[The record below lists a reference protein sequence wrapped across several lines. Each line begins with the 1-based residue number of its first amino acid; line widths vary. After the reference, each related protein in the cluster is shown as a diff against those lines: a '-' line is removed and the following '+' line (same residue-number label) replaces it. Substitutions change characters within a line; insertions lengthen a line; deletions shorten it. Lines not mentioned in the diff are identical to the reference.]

1 MRSSGSLLVNW
12 KMKGQDMSNR
22 MARMDFGL
30 FCVVL
35 LMLGFGIVIVYSSS
49 FALAQWRFGGS
60 DFFLARQTIRAFLAL
75 ASFMFFINVD
85 YHIWGRMSNIFYLLS
100 VVLLIAV
107 LVHPG
112 SQAIN
117 GARRWI
123 SIGPVNFQV
132 SELARMALVMVLA
145 RNCEEAGTE
154 IKNWNV
160 LTRCLIL
167 TAIVCGLILLE
178 PNYSTCLLLGITAM
192 SMLFLSGA
200 NIVHLG
206 GIMASMIP
214 VAILLVLNA
223 PYRLA
228 RLQGFLKMSS
238 EQAGLSYQATQ
249 SVIGLGNGGLFG
261 VGIGKGAQKFFY
273 LPEPHTDFAIS
284 IIGEE
289 IGFVGL
295 VILLAMFVFI
305 VYRGMKISLHAPDR
319 LGQLMAFGFTF
330 IVAAYTLT
338 HLFVGTAMMP
348 TTGIPLP
355 FLSYGGMSLVFMM
368 SSMGILLNISSQ
380 ARYGL
385 SAQKNRRF
393 AGLAEV

>member
-1 MRSSGSLLVNW
+1 
-12 KMKGQDMSNR
+12 MSNR

-30 FCVVL
+30 FSVVL

-60 DFFLARQTIRAFLAL
+60 DFFLARQTVRALLAL

-85 YHIWGRMSNIFYLLS
+85 YHIWGKLGNVIYLFA
-100 VVLLIAV
+100 VILLIAV

-112 SQAIN
+112 SQVIN

-132 SELARMALVMVLA
+132 SELARMALIMVLA
-145 RNCEEAGTE
+145 RNCEKAGPE

-160 LTRCLIL
+160 LVRCLIL
-167 TAIVCGLILLE
+167 TGIVCGLILIE
-178 PNYSTCLLLGITAM
+178 PNYSTSLLLGITAM

-200 NIVHLG
+200 NILHLG
-206 GIMASMIP
+206 GVMVSMIP
-214 VAILLVLNA
+214 LAILLVLKT
-223 PYRLA
+223 PYRMA
-228 RLQGFLKMSS
+228 RIQGFMKMSS
-238 EQAGLSYQATQ
+238 EQANLSYQATQ
-249 SVIGLGNGGLFG
+249 SIIGLGNGGLFG
-261 VGIGKGAQKFFY
+261 VGIGKGEQKFFY

-295 VILLAMFVFI
+295 MIVLAMFVFI
-305 VYRGMKISLHAPDR
+305 IYRGMRISLLAPDK
-319 LGQLMAFGFTF
+319 LGQMMAFGFTF
-330 IVAAYTLT
+330 VVAVYTLI
-338 HLFVGTAMMP
+338 HIFVGTAMMP

-385 SAQKNRRF
+385 AVQKNRRF
-393 AGLAEV
+393 TGLAEV

>member
-1 MRSSGSLLVNW
+1 
-12 KMKGQDMSNR
+12 MSNR
-22 MARMDFGL
+22 MARIDFGL
-30 FCVVL
+30 FGVVL

-60 DFFLARQTIRAFLAL
+60 DFFLSRQTVRALLAL

-85 YHIWGRMSNIFYLLS
+85 YHFWGKVGNVIYLLS
-100 VVLLIAV
+100 VLLLIVV
-107 LVHPG
+107 LVHPA

-123 SIGPVNFQV
+123 SIGPINFQV
-132 SELARMALVMVLA
+132 SELARMALIMVLA
-145 RNCEEAGTE
+145 RNCEKAGPE
-154 IKNWNV
+154 IKKWPVLLRCLV
-160 LTRCLIL
+160 LTGIMCVLIL
-167 TAIVCGLILLE
+167 KE
-178 PNYSTCLLLGITAM
+178 PNYSTSFLLGITAL
-192 SMLFLSGA
+192 SILFLSGA
-200 NIVHLG
+200 NILHLVG
-206 GIMASMIP
+206 VIASLIP
-214 VAILLVLNA
+214 IAILLIVKE
-223 PYRLA
+223 PYRFA
-228 RLQGFLKMSS
+228 RIKGFMNMSN
-238 EQAGLSYQATQ
+238 EQNGLSYQAVQ

-295 VILLAMFVFI
+295 MILLAMFIFI
-305 VYRGMKISLHAPDR
+305 VYRGLKISLHAPDK
-319 LGQLMAFGFTF
+319 LGQMMAFGFTF
-330 IVAAYTLT
+330 VVASYTLT
-338 HLFVGTAMMP
+338 HIFVGTAMMP

-385 SAQKNRRF
+385 TTQKNRRF
-393 AGLAEV
+393 TGLAEG

>member
-1 MRSSGSLLVNW
+1 
-12 KMKGQDMSNR
+12 MSNR

-49 FALAQWRFGGS
+49 FALSKLRFGGS
-60 DFFLARQTIRAFLAL
+60 DVYLSQQAIRAILAL

-85 YHIWGRMSNIFYLLS
+85 YHIWGKLGNAIYFFS
-100 VVLLIAV
+100 VILLIAV
-107 LVHPG
+107 LIPSIG
-112 SQAIN
+112 EEIN

-123 SIGPVNFQV
+123 SIGPVRFQV
-132 SELARMALVMVLA
+132 SELARMALIMVLA
-145 RNCEEAGTE
+145 RNCEKAGPE
-154 IKNWNV
+154 IKKWPVLSRCLV
-160 LTRCLIL
+160 LTGIMCALIL
-167 TAIVCGLILLE
+167 KE
-178 PNYSTCLLLGITAM
+178 PNYSTSFLLGITALAI
-192 SMLFLSGA
+192 LFLSGA
-200 NIVHLG
+200 NILHLAG
-206 GIMASMIP
+206 VIASLIP
-214 VAILLVLNA
+214 IAILLILKE

-228 RLQGFLKMSS
+228 RIQGFMKMSS
-238 EQAGLSYQATQ
+238 EQNGLSYQATQ

-289 IGFVGL
+289 IGFIGL
-295 VILLAMFVFI
+295 MILLAMFVFI
-305 VYRGMKISLHAPDR
+305 VYRGLKISLHAPDK
-319 LGQLMAFGFTF
+319 LGQMMAFGFTF
-330 IVAAYTLT
+330 VVASYTLT
-338 HLFVGTAMMP
+338 HIFVGTAMMP

-355 FLSYGGMSLVFMM
+355 FLSYGGMSLIFMM

-385 SAQKNRRF
+385 ATQKNRRF
-393 AGLAEV
+393 ARLAEV

>member
-1 MRSSGSLLVNW
+1 
-12 KMKGQDMSNR
+12 
-22 MARMDFGL
+22 MARIDFGL

-60 DFFLARQTIRAFLAL
+60 DFFLSRQTVRALLAL

-85 YHIWGRMSNIFYLLS
+85 YHIWGKLGNIIYLFS
-100 VVLLIAV
+100 VILLVTV
-107 LVHPG
+107 LVHPA
-112 SQAIN
+112 SQEIN

-132 SELARMALVMVLA
+132 SELARMALIMVLA
-145 RNCEEAGTE
+145 RNCEKAGPE
-154 IKNWNV
+154 IKKWPVLMRCLV
-160 LTRCLIL
+160 LTGIMCVLIL
-167 TAIVCGLILLE
+167 VE
-178 PNYSTCLLLGITAM
+178 PNYSTSFLLGLTAM
-192 SMLFLSGA
+192 AILFLSGA
-200 NIVHLG
+200 NILHLA
-206 GIMASMIP
+206 GIIVSIIP
-214 VAILLVLNA
+214 VAILLVLKT
-223 PYRLA
+223 PYRFA
-228 RLQGFLKMSS
+228 RIQGFIKMSS
-238 EQAGLSYQATQ
+238 EQEGLSYQATQ

-289 IGFVGL
+289 IGFIGL
-295 VILLAMFVFI
+295 MILLAMFVFI
-305 VYRGMKISLHAPDR
+305 VYRGLKISLHAPDK
-319 LGQLMAFGFTF
+319 LGQIMAFGFTF
-330 IVAAYTLT
+330 VVASYTLT
-338 HLFVGTAMMP
+338 HIFVGTAMMP

-380 ARYGL
+380 VRYGL
-385 SAQKNRRF
+385 TVQKNRRF
-393 AGLAEV
+393 AGLVEG

>member
-1 MRSSGSLLVNW
+1 
-12 KMKGQDMSNR
+12 MSTR

-30 FCVVL
+30 FCIVL

-60 DFFLARQTIRAFLAL
+60 DFFLSRQTVRALLAL

-85 YHIWGRMSNIFYLLS
+85 YHIWGKLGNVIYLSS
-100 VVLLIAV
+100 VMLLIAV
-107 LVHPG
+107 LVHPA
-112 SQAIN
+112 SEEIN

-132 SELARMALVMVLA
+132 SELARMALIMVLA
-145 RNCEEAGTE
+145 RNCEKAGPE
-154 IKNWNV
+154 IKKWSVLMRCLV
-160 LTRCLIL
+160 LTGTMCVLIL
-167 TAIVCGLILLE
+167 VE
-178 PNYSTCLLLGITAM
+178 PNYSTSFLLGITAM
-192 SMLFLSGA
+192 AMLFLSGA
-200 NIVHLG
+200 NILHLAG
-206 GIMASMIP
+206 VVASMIP
-214 VAILLVLNA
+214 VAILLVLKT
-223 PYRLA
+223 PYRFA
-228 RLQGFLKMSS
+228 RIQGFMNMSS
-238 EQAGLSYQATQ
+238 EQDGLSYQATQ

-289 IGFVGL
+289 IGFIGL
-295 VILLAMFVFI
+295 MILLVMFVFI
-305 VYRGMKISLHAPDR
+305 VYRGMRISLHAPDK

-330 IVAAYTLT
+330 VVASYTLT
-338 HLFVGTAMMP
+338 HIFVGTAMMP

-355 FLSYGGMSLVFMM
+355 FLSYGGMSLIFMM

-385 SAQKNRRF
+385 STQKSRRF
-393 AGLAEV
+393 TGLVEV

>member
-1 MRSSGSLLVNW
+1 
-12 KMKGQDMSNR
+12 
-22 MARMDFGL
+22 
-30 FCVVL
+30 VVL

-60 DFFLARQTIRAFLAL
+60 DFFLSRQTVRALLAL

-85 YHIWGRMSNIFYLLS
+85 YHFWGKVGNVIYLLS
-100 VVLLIAV
+100 VLLLIVV
-107 LVHPG
+107 LVHPA

-123 SIGPVNFQV
+123 SIGPINFQV
-132 SELARMALVMVLA
+132 SELARMALIMVLA
-145 RNCEEAGTE
+145 RNCEKAGPE
-154 IKNWNV
+154 IKKWPVLLRCLV
-160 LTRCLIL
+160 LTGIMCVLIL
-167 TAIVCGLILLE
+167 KE
-178 PNYSTCLLLGITAM
+178 PNYSTSFLLGITAL
-192 SMLFLSGA
+192 SILFLSGA
-200 NIVHLG
+200 NILHLVG
-206 GIMASMIP
+206 VIASLIP
-214 VAILLVLNA
+214 IAILLIVKE
-223 PYRLA
+223 PYRFA
-228 RLQGFLKMSS
+228 RIKGFMNMSN
-238 EQAGLSYQATQ
+238 EQNGLSYQAVQ

-295 VILLAMFVFI
+295 MILLAMFIFI
-305 VYRGMKISLHAPDR
+305 VYRGLKISLHAPDK
-319 LGQLMAFGFTF
+319 LGQMMAFGFTF
-330 IVAAYTLT
+330 VVASYTLT
-338 HLFVGTAMMP
+338 HIFVGTAMMP

-385 SAQKNRRF
+385 TTQKNRRF
-393 AGLAEV
+393 TGLAEG

>member
-1 MRSSGSLLVNW
+1 
-12 KMKGQDMSNR
+12 
-22 MARMDFGL
+22 MARIDFGL

-60 DFFLARQTIRAFLAL
+60 DFFLSRQTVRALLAL

-85 YHIWGRMSNIFYLLS
+85 YHIWGKLGNIIYLFS
-100 VVLLIAV
+100 VILLVTV
-107 LVHPG
+107 LVHPA
-112 SQAIN
+112 SQEIN

-132 SELARMALVMVLA
+132 SELARMALIMVLA
-145 RNCEEAGTE
+145 RNCEKAGPE
-154 IKNWNV
+154 IKKWPVLMRCLV
-160 LTRCLIL
+160 LTGIMCVLIL
-167 TAIVCGLILLE
+167 VE
-178 PNYSTCLLLGITAM
+178 PNYSTSFLLGLTAM
-192 SMLFLSGA
+192 AILFLSGA
-200 NIVHLG
+200 NILHLAG
-206 GIMASMIP
+206 VIVSIIP
-214 VAILLVLNA
+214 VAILLVLKT
-223 PYRLA
+223 PYRFA
-228 RLQGFLKMSS
+228 RIQGFIKMSS
-238 EQAGLSYQATQ
+238 EQEGLSYQATQ

-289 IGFVGL
+289 IGFIGL
-295 VILLAMFVFI
+295 MILLAMFVFI
-305 VYRGMKISLHAPDR
+305 VYRGLKISLHAPDK
-319 LGQLMAFGFTF
+319 LGQMMAFGFTF
-330 IVAAYTLT
+330 VVASYTLT
-338 HLFVGTAMMP
+338 HIFVGTAMMP

-380 ARYGL
+380 VRYGL
-385 SAQKNRRF
+385 TVQKNRRF
-393 AGLAEV
+393 AGLVEG

>member
-1 MRSSGSLLVNW
+1 MN
-12 KMKGQDMSNR
+12 NR
-22 MARMDFGL
+22 MARIDFGL

-60 DFFLARQTIRAFLAL
+60 DFFLSRQTVRALLAL

-85 YHIWGRMSNIFYLLS
+85 YHIWGKLGNIIYLFS
-100 VVLLIAV
+100 VILLVTV
-107 LVHPG
+107 LVHPA
-112 SQAIN
+112 SQEIN

-132 SELARMALVMVLA
+132 SELARMALIMVLA
-145 RNCEEAGTE
+145 RNCEKAGPE
-154 IKNWNV
+154 IKKWPVLMKCLV
-160 LTRCLIL
+160 LTGIMCVLIL
-167 TAIVCGLILLE
+167 VE
-178 PNYSTCLLLGITAM
+178 PNYSTSFLLGLTAM
-192 SMLFLSGA
+192 AILFLSGA
-200 NIVHLG
+200 NILHLAG
-206 GIMASMIP
+206 VIVSIIP
-214 VAILLVLNA
+214 VAILLVLKT
-223 PYRLA
+223 PYRFA
-228 RLQGFLKMSS
+228 RIQGFIKMSS
-238 EQAGLSYQATQ
+238 EQEGLSYQATQ

-289 IGFVGL
+289 IGFIGL
-295 VILLAMFVFI
+295 MILLAMFVFI
-305 VYRGMKISLHAPDR
+305 VYRGLKISLHAPDK
-319 LGQLMAFGFTF
+319 LGQMMAFGFTF
-330 IVAAYTLT
+330 VVASYTLT
-338 HLFVGTAMMP
+338 HIFVGTAMMP

-380 ARYGL
+380 VRYGL
-385 SAQKNRRF
+385 TVQKNRRF
-393 AGLAEV
+393 AGLVEG

>member
-1 MRSSGSLLVNW
+1 MN
-12 KMKGQDMSNR
+12 NR
-22 MARMDFGL
+22 MARIDFGL

-60 DFFLARQTIRAFLAL
+60 DFFLSRQTVRALLAL

-85 YHIWGRMSNIFYLLS
+85 YHIWGKLGNIIYLFS
-100 VVLLIAV
+100 VILLVTV
-107 LVHPG
+107 LVHPA
-112 SQAIN
+112 SQEIN

-132 SELARMALVMVLA
+132 SELARMALIMVLA
-145 RNCEEAGTE
+145 RNCEKAGPE
-154 IKNWNV
+154 IKKWPVLMRCLV
-160 LTRCLIL
+160 LTGIMCVLIL
-167 TAIVCGLILLE
+167 VE
-178 PNYSTCLLLGITAM
+178 PNYSTSFLLGLTAM
-192 SMLFLSGA
+192 AILFLSGA
-200 NIVHLG
+200 NILHLAG
-206 GIMASMIP
+206 VIVSIIP
-214 VAILLVLNA
+214 VAILLVLKT
-223 PYRLA
+223 PYRFA
-228 RLQGFLKMSS
+228 RIQGFIKMSS
-238 EQAGLSYQATQ
+238 EQEGLSYQATQ

-289 IGFVGL
+289 IGFIGL
-295 VILLAMFVFI
+295 MILLAMFVFI
-305 VYRGMKISLHAPDR
+305 VYRGLKISLHAPDK
-319 LGQLMAFGFTF
+319 LGQMMAFGFTF
-330 IVAAYTLT
+330 VVASYTLT
-338 HLFVGTAMMP
+338 HIFVGTAMMP

-380 ARYGL
+380 VRYGL
-385 SAQKNRRF
+385 TVQKNRRF
-393 AGLAEV
+393 AGLVEG